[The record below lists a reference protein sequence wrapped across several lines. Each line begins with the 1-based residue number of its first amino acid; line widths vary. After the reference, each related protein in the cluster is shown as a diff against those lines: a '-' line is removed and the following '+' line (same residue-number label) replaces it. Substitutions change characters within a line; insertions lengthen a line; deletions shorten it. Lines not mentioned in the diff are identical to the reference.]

1 MKRKKELFIYS
12 CCYINDNI
20 EFKKFFKLL
29 NINDDFKNYK
39 IDCNKFI
46 SILLKNNLMIDIKNR
61 ESKKVLFQKFD
72 NLLKNLNIKNFNLD
86 LKSISNVEKDTIT
99 YNLNLFSK
107 YIRKLGYELVKIEPI
122 NIKKKSNLYFI
133 VLPIEKLLDLAEIGY
148 MGWYNEENC

>member
-46 SILLKNNLMIDIKNR
+46 SILLKNNFMIDIKNR

-122 NIKKKSNLYFI
+122 SIKKKSNLYFI

-148 MGWYNEENC
+148 MGWYNEKNG

>member
-46 SILLKNNLMIDIKNR
+46 SILLKNNFMIDIKNR
-61 ESKKVLFQKFD
+61 ESKKGLFQKFD

-148 MGWYNEENC
+148 MG

>member
-1 MKRKKELFIYS
+1 MKRKKEIYIYS

-29 NINDDFKNYK
+29 NINGDFKNYK

-86 LKSISNVEKDTIT
+86 LKSSSNVEKDSIT

-107 YIRKLGYELVKIEPI
+107 YIRKVGYELVKIEPI

-148 MGWYNEENC
+148 MG

>member
-72 NLLKNLNIKNFNLD
+72 NL
-86 LKSISNVEKDTIT
+86 SADT
-99 YNLNLFSK
+99 FSLIFGCDENSM
-107 YIRKLGYELVKIEPI
+107 YPTLG
-122 NIKKKSNLYFI
+122 
-133 VLPIEKLLDLAEIGY
+133 
-148 MGWYNEENC
+148 

>member
-46 SILLKNNLMIDIKNR
+46 SILLKNNFMIDIKNR

-86 LKSISNVEKDTIT
+86 LKSISNVEKDSIT

-107 YIRKLGYELVKIEPI
+107 YIRKVGYELVKIEPI

-148 MGWYNEENC
+148 MG

>member
-46 SILLKNNLMIDIKNR
+46 SILLKNNFMIDIKNR

-107 YIRKLGYELVKIEPI
+107 
-122 NIKKKSNLYFI
+122 
-133 VLPIEKLLDLAEIGY
+133 
-148 MGWYNEENC
+148 

>member
-46 SILLKNNLMIDIKNR
+46 SILLKNNFMIDIKNR

-148 MGWYNEENC
+148 MG

>member
-1 MKRKKELFIYS
+1 
-12 CCYINDNI
+12 
-20 EFKKFFKLL
+20 
-29 NINDDFKNYK
+29 
-39 IDCNKFI
+39 
-46 SILLKNNLMIDIKNR
+46 MIDIKNR

-122 NIKKKSNLYFI
+122 SIKKKSNLYFI

-148 MGWYNEENC
+148 MG

>member
-1 MKRKKELFIYS
+1 MKRKKEIYIYS

-46 SILLKNNLMIDIKNR
+46 SILLKNNFMIDIKNR

-86 LKSISNVEKDTIT
+86 LKSTNVEKDSIN

-148 MGWYNEENC
+148 MGWYNEKNG

>member
-107 YIRKLGYELVKIEPI
+107 YIRKLGYELIKIEPI

-148 MGWYNEENC
+148 MG

>member
-46 SILLKNNLMIDIKNR
+46 SILLKNNFMIDIKNR

-122 NIKKKSNLYFI
+122 SIKKKSNLYFI

-148 MGWYNEENC
+148 MG

>member
-148 MGWYNEENC
+148 MG

>member
-39 IDCNKFI
+39 FDCNKFI
-46 SILLKNNLMIDIKNR
+46 SILLKNNFMIDIKNR

-148 MGWYNEENC
+148 MG

>member
-46 SILLKNNLMIDIKNR
+46 SILLKNNFMIDIKNW

-122 NIKKKSNLYFI
+122 SIKKKSNLYFI

-148 MGWYNEENC
+148 MG

>member
-46 SILLKNNLMIDIKNR
+46 SILLKNNFMIDIKNR

-122 NIKKKSNLYFI
+122 NIKKSRIFI
-133 VLPIEKLLDLAEIGY
+133 L
-148 MGWYNEENC
+148 

>member
-1 MKRKKELFIYS
+1 MKRKKEIYIYS

-86 LKSISNVEKDTIT
+86 LKITNVEKDSIN
-99 YNLNLFSK
+99 YNLNLCSK

-122 NIKKKSNLYFI
+122 NIKNKSNLYFI

-148 MGWYNEENC
+148 MG

>member
-86 LKSISNVEKDTIT
+86 LKIISNVEKDTIT

-148 MGWYNEENC
+148 MG